1 MFELHGIKPEEI
13 TGSILS
19 SVVPP
24 LTECICSAVKKL
36 VGIEP
41 LVVGPGVKNG
51 LHITIDNPAQ
61 LGADLVVDAVAGL
74 AEHKPPL
81 AVIDMGT
88 ATTISVLNE
97 KGQYIGGMILPGLRT
112 ALDSLVAGTSQLPK
126 ISLDG
131 PKKVIGSNTIDCMKS
146 GVIEGNAACLDG
158 LLERIEEELGMPV
171 TAIATGGLSGVVVPH
186 CKKKIEL
193 DSHLLLKGL
202 RIIYDMNQNR

>member
-1 MFELHGIKPEEI
+1 MEGKNILFEERISTNHKKTDLEYTIDFKNMFELHGIKPEEI

-112 ALDSLVAGTSQLPK
+112 ALDSLVAGT
-126 ISLDG
+126 
-131 PKKVIGSNTIDCMKS
+131 
-146 GVIEGNAACLDG
+146 
-158 LLERIEEELGMPV
+158 
-171 TAIATGGLSGVVVPH
+171 
-186 CKKKIEL
+186 
-193 DSHLLLKGL
+193 
-202 RIIYDMNQNR
+202 